1 MAIIKPVVVDSS
13 AKLEEAIKACKPAI
27 LVVNAE
33 LIPAIKQEVK
43 KEDILIK
50 TKKNSGA
57 VAKGGLLT
65 VATAAVVGIF
75 APVALIVP
83 AAVVA
88 TGGVVATIAGT
99 ANSMVNSLHKYA
111 WVETEYGDAAL
122 LVVKIA
128 GRNKFDKKV
137 DEICLPNIG

>member
-13 AKLEEAIKACKPAI
+13 AKLEQAIKACKPAI

-33 LIPAIKQEVK
+33 LIPAIKHEIK

-50 TKKNSGA
+50 SKKNSGT

-65 VATAAVVGIF
+65 IAAATAVGIF

-88 TGGVVATIAGT
+88 TGGVVAAIAGT
-99 ANSMVNSLHKYA
+99 ANSVLKALHKYA

-122 LVVKIA
+122 LVIKVA
-128 GRNKFDKKV
+128 GRNKFDKKE